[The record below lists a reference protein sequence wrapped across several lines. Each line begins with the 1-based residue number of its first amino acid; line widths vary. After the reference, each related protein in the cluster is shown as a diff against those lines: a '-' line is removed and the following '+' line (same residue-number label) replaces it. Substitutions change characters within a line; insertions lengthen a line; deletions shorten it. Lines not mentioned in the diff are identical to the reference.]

1 MFDETIARRV
11 PKMMMYLAIFQVITC
26 ISSTFFIKL
35 NEEESEED

>member
-1 MFDETIARRV
+1 MFEENIAKRV

-35 NEEESEED
+35 NEEPEED